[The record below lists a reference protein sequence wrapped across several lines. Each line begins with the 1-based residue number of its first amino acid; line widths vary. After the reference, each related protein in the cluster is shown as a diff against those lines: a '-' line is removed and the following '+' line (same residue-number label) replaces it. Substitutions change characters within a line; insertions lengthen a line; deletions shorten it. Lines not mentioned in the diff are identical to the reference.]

1 MTLRIGLLLVM
12 ALTMGCTAARRA
24 YYDAS
29 ENYLGYAKR
38 ERLVNRVEAARDEQA
53 QAKEQFVTALEQ
65 FKSVVNFDGGDLEAT
80 YRKLNR
86 EFERCV
92 SHAESVRS
100 RIQDVENVAVA
111 LFSEWESE
119 IGQMS
124 DPELKEANRKLRSQ
138 TKSSYE
144 QLIERMRS
152 AAGTMDPVLVKF
164 KDRVLFLKGN
174 LNARAIAALQGTE
187 VQLGAEIDK
196 LVREMEASI
205 AEADAF
211 IAGMKG

>member
-1 MTLRIGLLLVM
+1 MVVSL
-12 ALTMGCTAARRA
+12 GCSTARRA

-29 ENYLGYAKR
+29 ESYLGYAKR
-38 ERLVNRVEAARDEQA
+38 ERLVNRVEAARDEQT
-53 QAKEQFVTALEQ
+53 QAKEQFVSALDQ
-65 FKSVVNFDGGDLEAT
+65 FKSLINIEGGDLEAT

-86 EFERCV
+86 EYER
-92 SHAESVRS
+92 SVDQADAVRG
-100 RIQDVENVAVA
+100 RIRDVENVASA

-138 TKSSYE
+138 TKSSYD

-152 AAGTMDPVLVKF
+152 AAGTMEPVLVKF

-187 VQLGAEIDK
+187 VQLGAEIDN